1 MRPTVTIKEGLALG
15 VRGFQM
21 PAKLSMKSLAQFMTS
36 GESRRRTI
44 LRNSKFP
51 RAAKIIIIQYRDA
64 INTIRD
70 FHESG
75 NDPASLVK
83 NIDKLRK
90 KAMGATRQTEA
101 RINNNIRAIERYVH
115 SFGANQSDVKAVPK
129 MKYIRGTVTISVFPD
144 LLIEQNG
151 ESYLIK
157 LDFTAQGATDEQIE
171 IMLHLMYESASAE
184 DLGIPPKNVLYINA
198 RSPEPHRGS
207 KIKKSLKKEIDAACE
222 NIEAI
227 WEGIKR

>member
-1 MRPTVTIKEGLALG
+1 
-15 VRGFQM
+15 M

-51 RAAKIIIIQYRDA
+51 KQAQVIIIQYRDA
-64 INTIRD
+64 ISAIRD
-70 FHESG
+70 YHENG

-83 NIDKLRK
+83 SIDKLRK
-90 KAMGATRQTEA
+90 KASGATRQTEA

-115 SFGANQSDVKAVPK
+115 NFGGNRADSKPVPK
-129 MKYIRGTVTISVFPD
+129 MKYVHGTVTISVFPD
-144 LLIEQNG
+144 LLIEQNR
-151 ESYLIK
+151 ERYIIK
-157 LDFTAQGATDEQIE
+157 LDFTTQGATDEQIE
-171 IMLHLMYESASAE
+171 IMLQLMYETAPAE
-184 DLGIPPKNVLYINA
+184 ELGIPPKNVLYINA

-207 KIKKSLKKEIDAACE
+207 KIKKNLKKEIDAACE

-227 WEGIKR
+227 WEGIKH